1 MKNKFRDGPG
11 RSGKGTGKRHSK
23 HLSARDFTAVMNKM
37 DAEPKLLKLR
47 YLNLPIEIKETRK
60 PV

>member
-1 MKNKFRDGPG
+1 MTSSYNSEYMKNKYRDGPG

-47 YLNLPIEIKETRK
+47 
-60 PV
+60 